1 MHSNYPHMNR
11 IRIQDACRLAAGL
24 QAWKPV
30 CAVFGPGHSRPGSEC
45 ADPGSEDPAGHMP
58 EHKCGLATAS
68 GVFRCL
74 ILPVSLLL
82 LVLISTTAT
91 GQSLPFA
98 LGGETYFNRQ
108 LDAMRWQYRGDI
120 DVEYHRFRLY
130 MDNEYRS
137 RMYLSDGRAQNI
149 QDENQL
155 RLELRQWVRDD
166 WAVIGEV
173 QSYSFTTTNL
183 RQETGHAGIM
193 FQPHSEI
200 ELSLLGGFMSDRR
213 SDKLDQGWSGM
224 FRARSRPIRAGDFI
238 IHPTAEAHFADIS
251 PRQYSSYRL
260 HSGNEYR
267 YEDFLM
273 RGDLSLSSGI
283 RESYQPSSFF
293 NRGLTNIIESIRSDT
308 TALDLM
314 IRVPVSESMGLEIDL
329 FTLGNTRVVESR
341 PISDDVEETIFDT
354 RTQRRELLLRT
365 LADYSFQRSRIALG
379 MNLAYINRGSRLI
392 NTAGLPEDQVIRRN
406 EILRNSNFDQSRF
419 ELFTQNRLRFSDRN
433 ELLIHAQ
440 TGILRYDTPEINQ
453 DDRDELTY
461 QVLITNRHVFSPY
474 FDVSLRAGGEATH
487 YVYLSAARSIENNW
501 RRTIRLAPAVRW
513 LPHDRLELRSTFLV
527 RANYTIEDFQL
538 EGRPKNDQS
547 SREYAFRTDASI
559 DISEGWQLAL
569 SGARSEL
576 RIGRLFWD
584 SFQETPT
591 DTLITYDMEAMVYR
605 QSGPHRI
612 GLGGRMFLR
621 RDFLPQASIT
631 AEVTDENG
639 SRQVTR
645 SAPGLQHTYQY
656 GPSVDINLRFY
667 SGNRLI
673 ITGWMQRQ
681 EIRRR
686 LYLSYPDD
694 IAPAFRR
701 AERRSSTRTYP
712 NLEVRAVF
720 SF

>member
-1 MHSNYPHMNR
+1 MDIFASRLPFTEMPTTRMHIGKPIKTKRR
-11 IRIQDACRLAAGL
+11 IRAGIRLDAG
-24 QAWKPV
+24 V
-30 CAVFGPGHSRPGSEC
+30 PGYGSVRTGFCSVRMCQRMAFSAMSRRTLFLVTLLVVMLGS
-45 ADPGSEDPAGHMP
+45 M
-58 EHKCGLATAS
+58 TAS
-68 GVFRCL
+68 GQ
-74 ILPVSLLL
+74 
-82 LVLISTTAT
+82 T
-91 GQSLPFA
+91 LPFGV
-98 LGGETYFNRQ
+98 GGETYFNRQ

-130 MDNEYRS
+130 MDNEFRS

-155 RLELRQWVRDD
+155 RLEMRQWIRKD

-173 QSYSFTTTNL
+173 HSYSFTTTNL

-193 FQPHSEI
+193 YNPHKEL

-213 SDKLDQGWSGM
+213 SDKLDQGWSGV

-251 PRQYSSYRL
+251 PRKYSTYRL
-260 HSGNEYR
+260 QSGNEYR

-273 RGDLSLSSGI
+273 RGDLSLSRGI

-314 IRVPVSESMGLEIDL
+314 IRVPVSEAMGLQIDL
-329 FTLGNTRVVESR
+329 YTLSNTRMVESR
-341 PISDDVEETIFDT
+341 PISEETEETIFDT

-365 LADYSFQRSRIALG
+365 LADYTHRRSRLALG
-379 MNLAYINRGSRLI
+379 LNLAYINRGSRLI
-392 NTAGLPEDQVIRRN
+392 NTAGLPEDQVIRQN
-406 EILRNSNFDQSRF
+406 EVLRNSNSDQSRL
-419 ELFTQNRLRFSDRN
+419 ELFTQNRLRLSDRN
-433 ELLIHAQ
+433 ELLIYAQ
-440 TGILRYDTPEINQ
+440 TGILRYDTPEINL
-453 DDRDELTY
+453 DDRDELGY

-513 LPHDRLELRSTFLV
+513 MPHDRLELRSTFLV
-527 RANYTIEDFQL
+527 RANYTVEDFQL

-547 SREYAFRTDASI
+547 SREYAFRSDASI
-559 DISEGWQLAL
+559 DISEGWQLDL

-612 GLGGRMFLR
+612 GVGGRLFLR
-621 RDFLPQASIT
+621 RDFLPLASIT
-631 AEVTDENG
+631 AEVTDEIG
-639 SRQVTR
+639 TRPVTR
-645 SAPGLQHTYQY
+645 SAPGLQLTRQY

-686 LYLSYPDD
+686 LYLSYPED

-701 AERRSSTRTYP
+701 EERRSSTRTYP